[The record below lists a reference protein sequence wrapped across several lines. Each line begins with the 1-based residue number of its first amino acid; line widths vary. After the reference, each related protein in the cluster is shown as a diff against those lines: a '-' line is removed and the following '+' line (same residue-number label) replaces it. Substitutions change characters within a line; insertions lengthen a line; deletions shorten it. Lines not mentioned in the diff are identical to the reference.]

1 MHRTML
7 NPRLDLL
14 NDYPFHRLTA
24 LLGPTRPDALV
35 MSIGE
40 PQHPAPAWVGN
51 ILAEQAAGWS
61 KYPPGNGTPDYRAA
75 CAEWLTRRFGL
86 PQGMID
92 PERHVIPVAGTREAL
107 YLFAQVACGSGGTVA
122 MPNPFYQAYYGAAV
136 MAGGEPVFVPATREN
151 GFMPDF
157 GALDDSVLSRLKLI
171 YLCSPANPQ
180 GAVADRAYL
189 ERLLRLARK
198 HDFFLVVDECYCE
211 IYLDSAPP
219 SALEAAAVLGGGL
232 ANLAVFHSLSKR
244 SSVPGMRIGF
254 AAGDEAAI
262 AAFTR
267 LRAYGGASVPLP
279 ILAAGA
285 ALWRDEAHVA
295 DNRAQYRA
303 KFDLAERKLGNRLGF
318 YRPAGGFFLW
328 LDVGDGEAA
337 ALKLWREAGIR
348 VLPGG
353 YLAKAGAD
361 GENPG
366 AAYIRVALVHD
377 MATTERAL
385 ALLSATL

>member
-1 MHRTML
+1 ML
-7 NPRLDLL
+7 NPRLENL

-40 PQHPAPAWVGN
+40 PQHPAPAWAARL
-51 ILAEQAAGWS
+51 LAENEAGWS

-75 CAEWLTRRFGL
+75 CAEWLTRRFTL
-86 PQGMID
+86 PQGFVD
-92 PERHVIPVAGTREAL
+92 PERHLVPVAGTREAL
-107 YLFAQVACGSGGTVA
+107 YLFAQVVGGAGPALVG

-136 MAGGEPVFVPATREN
+136 MAGHEPVFVPATREN
-151 GFMPDF
+151 GFLPDF
-157 GALDDSVLSRLKLI
+157 AGLDASVLSRLKLV
-171 YLCSPANPQ
+171 YLCSPANPH
-180 GAVADRAYL
+180 GAVADRTYL
-189 ERLLRLARK
+189 ERLLALARK

-211 IYLDSAPP
+211 IYLDKPPP
-219 SALEAAAVLGGGL
+219 SALEAAASLGGGL

-254 AAGDEAAI
+254 ACGDEAAM
-262 AAFTR
+262 AAFIR
-267 LRAYGGASVPLP
+267 LRSYGGASVPLP
-279 ILAAGA
+279 VLTAGA

-295 DNRAQYRA
+295 ENRTYYRA
-303 KFDLAERKLGNRLGF
+303 KFELAERRLGNRLGF
-318 YRPAGGFFLW
+318 YRPDGGFFLW
-328 LDVGDGEAA
+328 LDVGDGEQA

-353 YLAKAGAD
+353 YLAKAGPD
-361 GENPG
+361 GQNPG
-366 AAYIRVALVHD
+366 APYIRVALVHD

-385 ALLSATL
+385 GLLSATL